1 MNLARII
8 AITGTPGCGKSTLC
22 DELMVNGHA
31 IRTVLDLAREHDC
44 LGDQD
49 PTDGAAPIDVHKLAE
64 VWDEVPEGLVFI
76 DGHLSHLLDVDAV
89 ILLRCH
95 PDQLRLRLEQR
106 EYSEAKV
113 RANVEWEMLAGT
125 WSEMLEFELEAP
137 VLELD
142 ATEHTTPALLEEI
155 MIWIEGDCP
164 SDGVEESAREA
175 IDWLA

>member
-1 MNLARII
+1 MNSSRII
-8 AITGTPGCGKSTLC
+8 AITGTPGCGKTTLC
-22 DELMVNGHA
+22 DELMANGHA

-49 PTDGAAPIDVHKLAE
+49 PADVAAPIDVHKLAE
-64 VWDEVPEGLVFI
+64 VCDEVPEGLVFI

-95 PDQLRLRLEQR
+95 PGQLRLRLEQR

-113 RANVEWEMLAGT
+113 RANVELEMLAGT

-142 ATEHTTPALLEEI
+142 ATEQTTSALLEEV